1 MWQHNADRTPR
12 LEKLN
17 ETMNTGSFENPSQLN
32 CQFLMSPVPPPSIT
46 LDIILVQYMRREK
59 TSVMEG
65 GGTGDI
71 RN

>member
-1 MWQHNADRTPR
+1 MTVARFLSLQYLDDIT
-12 LEKLN
+12 KLFSN
-17 ETMNTGSFENPSQLN
+17 NFTLN
-32 CQFLMSPVPPPSIT
+32 VKFSIT